1 MEEGSPP
8 ERTMSSGNP
17 DGGSGVEIGISPRYK
32 DLLRNPHFARY
43 YRTWEKNDLSIVFI
57 PLAQICREQGL
68 LDEAKEICEKGLER
82 HPTSV
87 AGRLMLARILFDQ
100 EGMERART
108 VVETVIAEFP
118 GQQEAQTLLQR
129 IKRGLGA
136 VDMKCPPFGGE
147 DDEITEVGEPPDTAP
162 PIWENVTMAKIYADQ
177 GDRK

>member
-1 MEEGSPP
+1 MNFPP
-8 ERTMSSGNP
+8 
-17 DGGSGVEIGISPRYK
+17 
-32 DLLRNPHFARY
+32 DLFRNPHFARY

-68 LDEAKEICEKGLER
+68 FDEAREICEKGLQR
-82 HPTSV
+82 HPASV
-87 AGRLMLARILFDQ
+87 AGRLMLARILLDR
-100 EGMERART
+100 EEMDKART

-136 VDMKCPPFGGE
+136 VEEG
-147 DDEITEVGEPPDTAP
+147 DEITEVGGSPDNAT

-177 GDRK
+177 GDRKIARQMVERILTRTPQDPRALALREELSR